1 METVISPI
9 LLYAMIALGGLG
21 VLMAMPRDRVNLALP
36 GFALGAIAGGVVLA
50 ALGVR
55 LAQTGLSVNLYFYIF
70 SFIALAAALRV
81 ITHPKPVYSALYF
94 ILTILATSGLFLILS
109 AEFMAFALIII
120 YAGAILITYLFV
132 IMLATQAPVQQLSEA
147 EPVYERVAREPVVAT
162 LTGFILL
169 AVLTTEFGQGVG
181 TLSSGGTPDSDRI
194 LAQLPLR
201 IERALH
207 EEHLLGSG
215 EGILPNEALA
225 RSVNGDGSPGPY
237 LIDPDARTAV
247 VQVQTEGGARRT
259 VAWPADLELTNTES
273 VGWELIKEHP
283 GAIEM
288 AGVILLM
295 AMLGAVVLARKQ
307 MQIDEDAKR
316 DQALG
321 MNPPAANG
329 EGA

>member
-1 METVISPI
+1 
-9 LLYAMIALGGLG
+9 
-21 VLMAMPRDRVNLALP
+21 MPRDRVNLALP
-36 GFALGAIAGGVVLA
+36 GFGLGAIAGGVVLA

-55 LAQTGLSVNLYFYIF
+55 LAETGASVNLYFYIF

-132 IMLATQAPVQQLSEA
+132 IMLATQAPVQELSEA
-147 EPVYERVAREPVVAT
+147 EASFDRVAREPTMAV
-162 LTGFILL
+162 LSGFILL
-169 AVLTTEFGQGVG
+169 AVLTTVFGQGVG
-181 TLSSGGTPDSDRI
+181 SLGAGVAPDSDRI
-194 LAQLPLR
+194 LAHLPLR

-207 EEHLLGSG
+207 EEHLLGDEG
-215 EGILPNEALA
+215 GILPNEALA
-225 RSVNGDGSPGPY
+225 RSVNEDGSPGPF
-237 LIDPDARTAV
+237 LIDAEARTAV

-259 VAWPADLELTNTES
+259 VAWPADLELTNAES
-273 VGWELIKEHP
+273 IGWDLIKNHP

-316 DQALG
+316 DQAAG
-321 MNPPAANG
+321 MHAATAGG